1 MLKLV
6 RVFRSLLLTFA
17 LTLVSLAA
25 SAQTISVSGT
35 VKDAKGEGIIG
46 ATIMDVKS
54 GLGTVTGVDGA
65 YTINVAADATL
76 LVECMGYTEIYE
88 PVANRTKINF
98 VMSESAE
105 QIEEIVMVGY
115 GSQKKKEVTGAV
127 ASIKSE
133 DFNQGVKTNPVGMLQ
148 GKVAGLN
155 IIKTTSDPTST
166 GYSMQI
172 RGFSTLDKGA
182 GSQPLFIVDGVP
194 VNNIDNI
201 SNDEIASMDVLK
213 DGSAAAIYGTRG
225 TNGVIIITT
234 KRGENFSNEAKTSVE
249 YSGYLSASVR
259 NGDLGMSTADE
270 FLALNELS
278 GGKVTPVPFA
288 SDGAVHKT
296 DWVGALCRPAAFTY
310 HNNVAIVGSAKN
322 FNYRASVTNKN
333 AEGIAKVTNRNETM
347 AKIAASQKALDGK
360 LTLQYDLS
368 YMQYRNDKFC
378 GSFEQAATLN
388 PTYPIYDS
396 KNPNGY
402 YYPLDSGAKNP
413 VEDMNQRES
422 YEDGNFFRGSVKASY
437 KLSDNLTLNAFGA
450 MEEGD
455 NRSYWY
461 NGEINTDKGGSNMGG
476 RNNSMNLNKLLE
488 VTADYVW
495 SQDVHSVT
503 AVAGISYQHFFSD
516 WSNMTNSGFPT
527 GDIKYFQIGNGD
539 PNKTNM
545 NIGSGRATNKLAA
558 AFGRVNYSYDGKY
571 LVSASLRREGSSRF
585 GKNNKWG
592 WFPAISFGWRVN
604 QEDFMMGV
612 DWVNDLKVRLGYGV
626 TGNDL
631 GSNLQ
636 SIELLSNSGTFWYN
650 GTYVYTY
657 GFSQNA
663 NPDLKWEKKH
673 EYNLG
678 LDYAVQDNRFYGS
691 VDVYYRH
698 TEDLLWNY
706 SVPSPPYQYSSLLAN
721 AGQMD
726 SYGVELV
733 LNADVIKNDRLT
745 WTTTPTIAFNR
756 NYITKLSDEAKSFNY
771 KEVTTGGVGGNGIM
785 NMNTQIIREGEP
797 VGAFYGY
804 RFAGFK
810 SDGTWMFYTQAD
822 NNKNV
827 VSDAGATE
835 AYRQVLGNAQPLFTF
850 GWNNTIRWKNFD
862 ATMFFRGVV
871 GNKVLNMVRWAYGPI
886 TAVKGAVFME
896 DIVNPR
902 ENVFGKET
910 RREVVMTNKARFS
923 DYYLEDGSYMK
934 LDNITIGYNHKLP
947 EGSAIESLRVYLTG
961 QNLFT
966 LTKYSGQDPEINTTS
981 VGDAGIDYVDFY
993 PTVATFLVGVNLTF
1007 N

>member
-1 MLKLV
+1 MLKLLQ
-6 RVFRSLLLTFA
+6 VFRSLLLTLA

-25 SAQTISVSGT
+25 SAQTLSVSGV
-35 VKDAKGEGIIG
+35 VKDAKGEAIIG
-46 ATIMDVKS
+46 ATVMDLKS
-54 GLGTVTGVDGA
+54 GLGTVTGIDGA
-65 YTINVAADATL
+65 YTIKVDAEATL

-88 PVANRTKINF
+88 PVAKRTTINF
-98 VMSESAE
+98 VMGESAE

-115 GSQKKKEVTGAV
+115 GSQKKKEVTGSV

-182 GSQPLFIVDGVP
+182 GSSPLFIVDGVP
-194 VNNIDNI
+194 VSNIDNI

-249 YSGYLSASVR
+249 YAGYVSASVR
-259 NGDLGMSTADE
+259 NGDMGMSTADE
-270 FLALNELS
+270 FLSLNELS
-278 GGKVTPVPFA
+278 GGKVTSVPYTSSA
-288 SDGAVHKT
+288 GQTYKT
-296 DWVGALCRPAAFTY
+296 DWVSELCRPAAFTY
-310 HNNVAIVGSAKN
+310 HNNVAIVGSSRN
-322 FNYRASVTNKN
+322 FNYRASITNKN
-333 AEGIAKVTNRNETM
+333 AEGIAKTTNRNETM
-347 AKIAASQKALDGK
+347 AKIAASQKALNGK
-360 LTLQYDLS
+360 LNLQYDLS
-368 YMQYRNDKFC
+368 YMQYRNDRFC
-378 GSFEQAATLN
+378 GSFQQAATLN

-402 YYPLDSGAKNP
+402 FYPQGSGESNP

-422 YEDGNFFRGSVKASY
+422 YEDGNYFRGSIKASY
-437 KLSDNLTLNAFGA
+437 QLAEGLTLNAFGA

-455 NRSYWY
+455 NRGYWY
-461 NGEINTDKGGSNMGG
+461 NGVINSDKEGSNKAG
-476 RNNSMNLNKLLE
+476 RNNSMNLNKLVE

-495 SQDVHSVT
+495 SQGAHNVT
-503 AVAGISYQHFFSD
+503 AVAGVSYQHFFNDGS
-516 WSNMTNSGFPT
+516 SMSNSGFPT

-539 PNKTNM
+539 PNKTDM
-545 NIGSGRATNKLAA
+545 NISSGRSTNKLAA

-571 LVSASLRREGSSRF
+571 LLSASLRREGSSRF
-585 GKNNKWG
+585 GANHKWG
-592 WFPAISFGWRVN
+592 WFPAVSFGWRVN

-626 TGNDL
+626 TGNNL
-631 GSNLQ
+631 GSDLQ
-636 SIELLSNSGTFWYN
+636 SIELLSNSGSFWYN
-650 GTYVYTY
+650 GSYVYTY

-663 NPDLKWEKKH
+663 NPDLRWEKKH

-678 LDYAVQDNRFYGS
+678 VDYAVKDNRIYGS
-691 VDVYYRH
+691 LDVYYRH
-698 TEDLLWNY
+698 TEDLLWTY
-706 SVPSPPYQYSSLLAN
+706 SVPSPPYQYSTMLAN

-726 SYGVELV
+726 SFGVELV
-733 LNADVIKNDRLT
+733 LNADVIKTKELT
-745 WTTTPTIAFNR
+745 WTTTPTFAFNR
-756 NYITKLSDEAKSFNY
+756 NYITKLSDEEKGFNY
-771 KEVTTGGVGGNGIM
+771 KEITSGGVGGNGIM
-785 NMNTQIIREGEP
+785 NTNTQIIREGEP

-804 RFAGFK
+804 KFLGFT
-810 SDGTWMFYTQAD
+810 SDGVWKFL
-822 NNKNV
+822 NPKNGKP
-827 VSDAGATE
+827 VSEGAVTE
-835 AYRQVLGNAQPLFTF
+835 EHRMILGNAQPLFTF
-850 GWNNTIRWKNFD
+850 GWNNSVRWKNFD
-862 ATMFFRGVV
+862 ATVFFRGVV
-871 GNKVLNMVRWAYGPI
+871 GNTVLNMVRWAYGPT
-886 TAVKGAVFME
+886 TAIKGSVFME

-902 ENVFGKET
+902 ENQFGKEM
-910 RREVVMTNKARFS
+910 RKEVVMTNKARFS

-947 EGSAIESLRVYLTG
+947 EGSSVESLRVYITG

-966 LTKYSGQDPEINTTS
+966 LTNYSGQDPEIDTTS
-981 VGDAGIDYVDFY
+981 VGSAGIDYVDFY

>member
-249 YSGYLSASVR
+249 YSGYVSASVR

-278 GGKVTPVPFA
+278 GGKVTPVPYTG
-288 SDGAVHKT
+288 SQTYKT
-296 DWVGALCRPAAFTY
+296 DWVSELCRPAAFTY

-402 YYPLDSGAKNP
+402 FYPQGSGESNP
-413 VEDMNQRES
+413 VENMNQKES

-461 NGEINTDKGGSNMGG
+461 NGVLNHDKGGSNMGG

-612 DWVNDLKVRLGYGV
+612 DWVDDLKVRLGYGV

-678 LDYAVQDNRFYGS
+678 LDYAVQNNRFYGS

-726 SYGVELV
+726 SYGVELI

-756 NYITKLSDEAKSFNY
+756 NYITKLSDEAKGFNY
-771 KEVTTGGVGGNGIM
+771 KEVTSGGVGGNGIM
-785 NMNTQIIREGEP
+785 NTNTQIIREGEP
-797 VGAFYGY
+797 VGSWYGY
-804 RFAGFK
+804 QFLGFD
-810 SDGTWMFYTQAD
+810 SAGTWKYLNP
-822 NNKNV
+822 NNGKP
-827 VSDAGATE
+827 VSDAAATE
-835 AYRQVLGNAQPLFTF
+835 SHRMILGNAQPLFTF

-871 GNKVLNMVRWAYGPI
+871 GNTVLNMVRWAYGPI

-896 DIVNPR
+896 DILNPR
-902 ENVFGKET
+902 ENQFGKEM
-910 RREVVMTNKARFS
+910 RKEVVMTNKARFS

-966 LTKYSGQDPEINTTS
+966 LTKYSGQDPEIDTTS
-981 VGDAGIDYVDFY
+981 VGNAGIDYVDFY